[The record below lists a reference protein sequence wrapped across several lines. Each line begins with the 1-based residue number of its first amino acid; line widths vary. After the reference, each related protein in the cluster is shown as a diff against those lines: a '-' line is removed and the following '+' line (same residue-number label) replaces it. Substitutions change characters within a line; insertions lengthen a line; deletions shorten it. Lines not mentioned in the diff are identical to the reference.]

1 MGTADFYTT
10 GTTDTTLKPFP
21 ISGGTVSGNVTT
33 TIVPAGQ
40 LAPSALDIRQP
51 FQALNFIICIQG
63 IFPSQQ

>member
-1 MGTADFYTT
+1 M
-10 GTTDTTLKPFP
+10 KPFP
-21 ISGGTVSGNVTT
+21 ISGGTVNGNVTT
-33 TIVPAGQ
+33 TIAPAGQ